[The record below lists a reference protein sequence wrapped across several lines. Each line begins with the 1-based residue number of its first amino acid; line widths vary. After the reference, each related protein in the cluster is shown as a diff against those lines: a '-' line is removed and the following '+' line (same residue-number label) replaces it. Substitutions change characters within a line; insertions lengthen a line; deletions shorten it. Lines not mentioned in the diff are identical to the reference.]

1 MENIKN
7 DLFEFEVGTDG
18 IGVLSIN
25 QINNPTNL
33 FSTEFV
39 TAYIELANEAI
50 ADKAIKGVI
59 LTSARNMFMPGADL
73 RELQNMGN
81 DPKEQFENTMKMH
94 HAFRAIETAGKPFV
108 AAINGTAMGGGL
120 ELCLTCHHRIVLNNI
135 KIKLGFP
142 EAKVGL
148 AVSTSLIT
156 ICPLVI
162 VLSINN
168 TLFAPITTFSDS
180 FAIA

>member
-39 TAYIELANEAI
+39 TAYLKLAHEAI
-50 ADKAIKGVI
+50 ADKDIKGVI
-59 LTSARNMFMPGADL
+59 LTSSRSMFMPGADL
-73 RELQNMGN
+73 RELKNMGAN
-81 DPKEQFENTMKMH
+81 PKEQFESTMEMH
-94 HAFRAIETAGKPFV
+94 HAFRAIETSGKPFV

-120 ELCLTCHHRIVLNNI
+120 ELCLACHHRIVLNNV

-142 EAKVGL
+142 ESKVGL
-148 AVSTSLIT
+148 LPAGGGILRFLI
-156 ICPLVI
+156 
-162 VLSINN
+162 
-168 TLFAPITTFSDS
+168 
-180 FAIA
+180 

>member
-7 DLFEFEVGTDG
+7 NLFEFEVGADG
-18 IGVLSIN
+18 IGILSIN

-39 TAYIELANEAI
+39 TAYLTLAQEAV
-50 ADKAIKGVI
+50 ADKDVKGVI
-59 LTSARNMFMPGADL
+59 ITSSRSMFMPGADL
-73 RELQNMGN
+73 RELKNMGSN
-81 DPKEQFENTMKMH
+81 PKEQFESTMEMH
-94 HAFRAIETAGKPFV
+94 HAFRALETSGKPFV

-120 ELCLTCHHRIVLNNI
+120 ELCLACHHRIVLNDV

-148 AVSTSLIT
+148 LTAGGGNSKVPYLMGIQNDLINL
-156 ICPLVI
+156 IH
-162 VLSINN
+162 
-168 TLFAPITTFSDS
+168 
-180 FAIA
+180 